1 MTSAFIL
8 TLDHGSDT
16 DLLSIADD
24 LKSIIEKDEN
34 FIVIDVKPWSSPQPL
49 GTALPSLTP
58 PGVPGQ

>member
-49 GTALPSLTP
+49 ETALPFLTP